1 MFPIKLEEFL
11 PEEKL
16 QEMNEKEIKILEA
29 AIEIFAEKGFVS
41 TSTNEIAKKANVA
54 EGTIFRYFKTKKEL
68 LKSIIKP
75 TLVKTIAPFEMD
87 RFSKAVFHLEHKTF
101 EDFLHALIKNRM
113 EFVKKNKSVIKIII
127 QEMPFQDD
135 MQEELK
141 KLFKE
146 KMYPKIALVLQSFID
161 KGQIKDIP
169 IPTVLRLIISS
180 VIGLVV
186 SSIVLEN
193 IPLWNE
199 EQETQR
205 TIEFIKAG
213 LNAKE

>member
-1 MFPIKLEEFL
+1 MLPIKLEEFF
-11 PEEKL
+11 PKEKL

-54 EGTIFRYFKTKKEL
+54 EGTIFRYFKTKKDL

-87 RFSKAVFHLEHKTF
+87 RFSKAVFHLEYETF
-101 EDFLHALIKNRM
+101 EDFLNALIKNRM
-113 EFVKKNKSVIKIII
+113 EFAKKNKAAVKIII

-141 KLFKE
+141 KLFKD
-146 KMYPKIALVLQSFID
+146 KMYPKAATVLQSFID
-161 KGQIKDIP
+161 KGQIKERP
-169 IPTVLRLIISS
+169 IPTILRLIIST
-180 VIGLVV
+180 VVGLVI

-193 IPLWNE
+193 TPFWNE
-199 EQETQR
+199 EQETER
-205 TIEFIKAG
+205 TIEFIKNG
-213 LNAKE
+213 LK

>member
-1 MFPIKLEEFL
+1 MLPIKLEDFL
-11 PEEKL
+11 PHEKL

-54 EGTIFRYFKTKKEL
+54 EGTIFRYFKTKKDL

-87 RFSKAVFHLEHKTF
+87 RFSKTVFHMEYETF
-101 EDFLHALIKNRM
+101 EDFLNVLIKNRM
-113 EFVKKNKSVIKIII
+113 EFAKKNTAVIKIII
-127 QEMPFQDD
+127 QEIPFQNE

-146 KMYPKIALVLQSFID
+146 KIYPKVEVVLQSFID
-161 KGQIKDIP
+161 KGQIKDMP
-169 IPTVLRLIISS
+169 IHTMLRLIISN
-180 VIGLVV
+180 VAGLVM
-186 SSIVLEN
+186 SSILLGN
-193 IPLWNE
+193 TQFWNE
-199 EQETQR
+199 EQEVQR
-205 TIEFIKAG
+205 TIIFIKQG
-213 LNAKE
+213 LQ